1 MTKSITISY
10 NPADESLL
18 MAFFE
23 RLKIQVE
30 DDGVPQRVA
39 TEIVEGLKNVAQ
51 FERGE
56 IELEDAYDFLKE
68 LRQDSMT
75 NRKGQQSTERN

>member
-39 TEIVEGLKNVAQ
+39 MEIVEGLKNIAQ

-56 IELEDAYDFLKE
+56 LELEDAYDFLKE
-68 LRQDSMT
+68 LRQDSIATKKAMA
-75 NRKGQQSTERN
+75 

>member
-10 NPADESLL
+10 NPDDESLL

-39 TEIVEGLKNVAQ
+39 AEIVEGLKNVAQ

-56 IELEDAYDFLKE
+56 LELEDAYDFLKE
-68 LRQDSMT
+68 LRQDSIATKKAMA
-75 NRKGQQSTERN
+75 

>member
-30 DDGVPQRVA
+30 DPADSGVPQRVA

-51 FERGE
+51 FERGAL
-56 IELEDAYDFLKE
+56 ELEDAYDFLKE
-68 LRQDSMT
+68 MRQDSVAAKKA
-75 NRKGQQSTERN
+75 RA

>member
-10 NPADESLL
+10 DPADERLL

-56 IELEDAYDFLKE
+56 LELEDAYDFLKE
-68 LRQDSMT
+68 LRQDSIATKKAMA
-75 NRKGQQSTERN
+75 